1 MYLQIQKNNI
11 NNYSKEMVT
20 EYIDR
25 VLTEI
30 SRVEYLLRTM
40 KNFNMYETLQLMN
53 VNMTSFLDNFLSLA
67 ANDFERKGIKIEA
80 LVHPDAKWGCADP
93 RALQQ
98 VILNILTNAS
108 DALEGRENPK
118 IIIKISKMA
127 GMLIVRITDNGCGI
141 SEEQQKHLFKPF
153 YTNKAQGTGLGLV
166 IAKKMMIKMNGTIE
180 ITSRKN
186 EGTVVY
192 LYIPEG
198 KSEQF

>member
-1 MYLQIQKNNI
+1 
-11 NNYSKEMVT
+11 
-20 EYIDR
+20 
-25 VLTEI
+25 
-30 SRVEYLLRTM
+30 
-40 KNFNMYETLQLMN
+40 
-53 VNMTSFLDNFLSLA
+53 LA

-80 LVHPDAKWGCADP
+80 LVHSEAKWGCADP

-108 DALEGRENPK
+108 DVLEGRENPK

-127 GMLIVRITDNGCGI
+127 GMLVVRITDNGCGI

-153 YTNKAQGTGLGLV
+153 YTNKAHGTGLGLV

-186 EGTVVY
+186 EGTVIY
-192 LYIPEG
+192 IYIPEG